1 MWTKIQG
8 LVILFSAWIFIVV
21 TAMALLGG
29 GLDEAGFFSTYF
41 ILCLL
46 GFLIIF
52 DITGPYTVRPGW
64 KSRVTILTAIG
75 IGVFVLIA
83 AQKLID
89 LIGPR
94 FL

>member
-8 LVILFSAWIFIVV
+8 LVILFSIWIFI
-21 TAMALLGG
+21 TLIAMALLGN
-29 GLDEAGFFSTYF
+29 LDPTMFF

-52 DITGPYTVRPGW
+52 DITGPYTVRPKW
-64 KSRVTILTAIG
+64 KSRVWILTAVGIG
-75 IGVFVLIA
+75 IFVVIA
-83 AQKLID
+83 AQKMIELI
-89 LIGPR
+89 LPR